1 MSTTINEM
9 LSKVAKLMIDDYE
22 SFVKALIKYELELR
36 YTDEVDDNRLDAIYQ
51 KYLKSDEPLL
61 NEMILYGIPELDF

>member
-1 MSTTINEM
+1 M
-9 LSKVAKLMIDDYE
+9 LSKIAKLMNDDYE

>member
-1 MSTTINEM
+1 M
-9 LSKVAKLMIDDYE
+9 LRKVAKLMNDDYE

>member
-1 MSTTINEM
+1 M
-9 LSKVAKLMIDDYE
+9 LNKVAKLMNDDYE

>member
-9 LSKVAKLMIDDYE
+9 LSKVVKLMNDDYE

>member
-9 LSKVAKLMIDDYE
+9 LSKIAKLMNDDYE

>member
-9 LSKVAKLMIDDYE
+9 LSKVAKLMNDDYE
-22 SFVKALIKYELELR
+22 SFVKALIKYELEIR
-36 YTDEVDDNRLDAIYQ
+36 YTDEVDDSRLDAIYQ
-51 KYLKSDEPLL
+51 KYLKSDESLL

>member
-1 MSTTINEM
+1 M
-9 LSKVAKLMIDDYE
+9 LSKVAKLMNDDYE
-22 SFVKALIKYELELR
+22 AFVKALIKYELELR

>member
-9 LSKVAKLMIDDYE
+9 LSKVAKLMNDDYE

>member
-9 LSKVAKLMIDDYE
+9 LRKVAKLMNDDYE

>member
-1 MSTTINEM
+1 TIHEM
-9 LSKVAKLMIDDYE
+9 LSKVAKLMNDDYE
-22 SFVKALIKYELELR
+22 SFVTALIKYELELR

>member
-9 LSKVAKLMIDDYE
+9 LSKVAKLMNDDYE
-22 SFVKALIKYELELR
+22 SFVKALIKYELEIR
-36 YTDEVDDNRLDAIYQ
+36 YTDEVDDSRLDAIYQ

>member
-9 LSKVAKLMIDDYE
+9 LSKVVKLMTDDYE

-51 KYLKSDEPLL
+51 KDLKSDEPLL

>member
-1 MSTTINEM
+1 M
-9 LSKVAKLMIDDYE
+9 LSKVAKLMNDDYE